1 MRGEEEGKTNAD
13 YVVLFAQAS
22 RHLSE
27 IAQEITEAA
36 DKYQTRGWRV
46 LAESLP
52 IYQHLA
58 SALKRKVEGASADEM
73 RQAAERLRALVSAAE
88 GSIQKD
94 LDAMYFNLLIGG
106 FLEQTEEKIY
116 QN

>member
-1 MRGEEEGKTNAD
+1 MLPCVRN
-13 YVVLFAQAS
+13 S
-22 RHLSE
+22 
-27 IAQEITEAA
+27 
-36 DKYQTRGWRV
+36 V